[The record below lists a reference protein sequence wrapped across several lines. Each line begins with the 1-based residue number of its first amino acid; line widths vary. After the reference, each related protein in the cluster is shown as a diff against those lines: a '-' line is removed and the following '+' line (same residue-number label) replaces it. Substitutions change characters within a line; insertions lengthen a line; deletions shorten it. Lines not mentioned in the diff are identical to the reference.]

1 MRKPFDLLAKGLI
14 LKDSRG
20 DRIRTYDPLV
30 PNQMDHADAT
40 KENVGNSSIAS
51 ERCTNGCTCDP
62 CLMQLAE
69 HLRSVLDGE
78 QRRRLAD
85 WLTD

>member
-1 MRKPFDLLAKGLI
+1 
-14 LKDSRG
+14 
-20 DRIRTYDPLV
+20 
-30 PNQMDHADAT
+30 
-40 KENVGNSSIAS
+40 
-51 ERCTNGCTCDP
+51 
-62 CLMQLAE
+62 LMQLAE